1 MSKAKQSIL
10 LLNALS
16 AGLLFPVLNLI
27 LLERGANLKTL
38 PLLIALYAVS
48 ALCFELPSGICADL
62 CGRKTAFLL
71 SGITRLFSL
80 TFLLTANQM
89 GWLVLCVIFNG
100 ISRSFSSG
108 SLDALVIEQ
117 AVELEGEECLPRISS
132 RLSILEAAG
141 FAVGSILGGVISYG
155 AGTQGVILLQA
166 VFTVL
171 VFFLCL
177 LWIRE
182 VGKREDKG
190 ERIPL
195 SVHLKRGK
203 DVVLAA
209 TDLKYILAGMFF
221 TGFLLISIETYW
233 QPVYIEVSSLK
244 DSTWTLGIIA
254 FLGFFMAAAGNAVSE
269 RILLKFPKGQWKVY
283 VICRLVQSVSL
294 IILSMLNSGFFF
306 IFLYAG
312 IYLFF
317 GSGNVAENTL
327 INRYTPNHVRSSILS
342 LSSFVFQSG
351 SLSAA
356 LLSSLMVERMNV
368 KGIWILSGILLMLY
382 IVVILLLKSYRRTKK
397 TELETTEYC

>member
-1 MSKAKQSIL
+1 MSKTKQSIL

-16 AGLLFPVLNLI
+16 AGLLLPVLNLI

-80 TFLLTANQM
+80 TFLLIADQM

-117 AVELEGEECLPRISS
+117 AVELEGEDCLPRISS

-141 FAVGSILGGVISYG
+141 FAAGSILGGVISYR

-166 VFTVL
+166 GFTVL
-171 VFFLCL
+171 VFFLCIL
-177 LWIRE
+177 CIRE
-182 VGKREDKG
+182 VRKREDKS

-195 SVHLKRGK
+195 SVHLKRGR
-203 DVVLAA
+203 DVVFAA
-209 TDLKYILAGMFF
+209 TDLKFLLAGMFF

-233 QPVYIEVSSLK
+233 QPVYLDISSLK
-244 DSTWTLGIIA
+244 DSTWALGIIA

-269 RILLKFPKGQWKVY
+269 KLLLKFPGGQWNVY
-283 VICRLVQSVSL
+283 VIYRLALGFSL
-294 IILSMLNSGFFF
+294 LLLSMVNSGLFFV
-306 IFLYAG
+306 LSYAG
-312 IYLFF
+312 IYLFS

-327 INRYTPNHVRSSILS
+327 INRHTPNHVRASILS

-356 LLSSLMVERMNV
+356 LLSSLMVERLNV
-368 KGIWILSGILLMLY
+368 KGIWILSGILLVLY
-382 IVVILLLKSYRRTKK
+382 MVVILLLKLYQRTKK
-397 TELETTEYC
+397 TDLEATEYC